1 MRKFNFRRRRTP
13 ALNTTAT
20 ADISFMLLVFFLVTT
35 SLDSETGLMKRLAA
49 PEDKDAQEVQVK
61 KRDGIELCIDAR
73 NTLWCDGK
81 SSSVQQLSAF
91 FEQQLSANPH
101 MLINIQVHPD
111 ADYDTYFQ
119 LQNTLSC
126 VYRQVRE
133 KVALRQFGK
142 SLKKCSAE
150 EKRWVMEACPQR
162 IVETVQDTGKGVAP

>member
-1 MRKFNFRRRRTP
+1 MREFNFRRRRTP

-49 PEDKDAQEVQVK
+49 PENKDAQEIQVK
-61 KRDGIELCIDAR
+61 KRDGLDLSIDAQ

-81 SSSVQQLSAF
+81 ASSVQQLSAL
-91 FEQQLSANPH
+91 FEQQLSVNPH
-101 MLINIQVHPD
+101 LLINIQVHPD

-119 LQNTLSC
+119 LQHTLSY
-126 VYRQVRE
+126 VYRQVRD

-142 SLKKCSAE
+142 PLKNCSAE
-150 EKRWVMEACPQR
+150 EKRWVMENIPQR
-162 IVETVQDTGKGVAP
+162 IVETVQDAGKGNTP